1 MDGSRIWKKTRIQK
15 YPDTCELERDL
26 SYCSP
31 EVCVLYPVRSGTIGV
46 FLLVAKT
53 VVDSLVCCAV
63 VGIVQCLFNILY

>member
-1 MDGSRIWKKTRIQK
+1 MEGSRIWKKKRIQK
-15 YPDTCELERDL
+15 YPDRCEQGL

-31 EVCVLYPVRSGTIGV
+31 EVFVLYPVRSGTIWE

-63 VGIVQCLFNILY
+63 VGIVQCLFNVLY